1 MADNLYLYKGS
12 VKTTEMTLNLNEAK
26 IIVYEDG
33 GGNKYTLDASGI
45 STLTNIDDIKLSDLL
60 EGKVKFIYQKKR

>member
-1 MADNLYLYKGS
+1 
-12 VKTTEMTLNLNEAK
+12 MTLNLNEAK